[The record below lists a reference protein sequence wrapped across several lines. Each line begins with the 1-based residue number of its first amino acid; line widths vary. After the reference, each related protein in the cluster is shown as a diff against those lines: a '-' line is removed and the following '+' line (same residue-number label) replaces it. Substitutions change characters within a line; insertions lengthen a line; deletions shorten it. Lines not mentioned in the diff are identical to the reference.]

1 MAVYKQFN
9 TNEVVVSPF
18 KANKRFRFENN
29 QVSSSDVQIEY
40 YQSQQG
46 RYLSG
51 SFDTGFNTM
60 QDGVN
65 IFHSIK
71 QLYYTNY
78 LTSSWGDPMVTAS
91 FRSGGTGPQQQDL
104 GNNTY
109 VGNTTGPRFENFL
122 QSSLIQDR
130 KFAQFSASI
139 APIGFA
145 GTDTQIS
152 RSLTVNWND
161 TPDDDNIIFDA
172 GQPNLTTLNPP
183 IDDTYLLST
192 VTWNG
197 DIADSPFLSALA
209 PFTVGAVIP
218 ATNNTLLVT
227 GGTTTVAANNI
238 NVDDNFTTSGIG
250 TGAVVTVTVNTTIE
264 AGGSCVSLTVTT
276 AGSNY
281 KAGDIITVTGAQLN
295 TIFSGIGTTFNV
307 GASDTYIIDIIDL
320 DPTEVLT
327 VNASQLVGERINPDV
342 FLVADTPLGRG
353 LTLKPNSDN
362 IFQDASNTDLINL
375 DFVQA
380 PRGPSVISIPSMLY
394 GEAIQPSSFQ
404 FEYTSSI
411 NFTRSI
417 VEDDGQG
424 NLIATQ
430 SSSPPTPGDPGVLY
444 WSGSVGQIFYSQGIA
459 VFTGPDS
466 GSLREF
472 AHNVGYKNNMNPNIV
487 SSSISY
493 SSSITIDENQYK
505 CTVRD
510 DEFSYTTNPSALGTP
525 GVLTTKPGQLFSSFN
540 VGNLSPAEGTYKIEP
555 KTLLGTTKASTYYV
569 FKDSNRGNI
578 GQQYR
583 VELRTAGNE
592 SLEFIGYDGNENGTR
607 NLLGQSQFNSTGS
620 AAGVAQA
627 FCNAVN
633 SVNGFNGEISCS
645 LFTTNAANDSVHLIQ
660 SQAGVIGNTEI
671 KYSDAFNLLLFNS
684 VDYSPQP
691 SRGQRYFGATSLGQG
706 TYNVNGLDTFAGNKG
721 AILNVVVD
729 ATPAVT
735 SIEVSSSISTDVTVA
750 ESFGGRNHN
759 VGDKLQIL
767 GSNLGGSGE
776 GFINLVDADIVLSK
790 NTEVYHDFCTG
801 SLFSPYVTTVGLY
814 NESNDLVCVGKLAR
828 PLPISLY
835 TDTTFMINFD
845 TN

>member
-1 MAVYKQFN
+1 MAAYKQFN

-71 QLYYTNY
+71 QLYYSNY
-78 LTSSWGDPMVTAS
+78 LTSSWGDPMSTAS
-91 FRSGGTGPQQQDL
+91 FRSGGTGPQGQNLGQDS
-104 GNNTY
+104 Y
-109 VGNTTGPRFENFL
+109 VGNITGPRFENFL
-122 QSSLIQDR
+122 QSSITQDR

-145 GTDTQIS
+145 GTDTQVS
-152 RSLTVNWND
+152 RSLTVNWNN
-161 TPDDDNIIFDA
+161 TPDRLNIIFNA

-183 IDDTYLLST
+183 IDDTYVLST
-192 VTWNG
+192 VTWTGVVAN
-197 DIADSPFLSALA
+197 SPFLSALGSIKLSQTINA
-209 PFTVGAVIP
+209 NNTDLEYVSGTTNTQATINLNDYPNTGIGVDGFVVIAWDTLNVTTIVGAAP
-218 ATNNTLLVT
+218 
-227 GGTTTVAANNI
+227 G
-238 NVDDNFTTSGIG
+238 
-250 TGAVVTVTVNTTIE
+250 
-264 AGGSCVSLTVTT
+264 
-276 AGSNY
+276 GSNY
-281 KAGDIITVTGAQLN
+281 KAGDIITIDSATLN
-295 TIFSGIGTTFNV
+295 TTPGIPTVFTGNTTF
-307 GASDTYIIDIIDL
+307 TIDAAFLDL
-320 DPTEVLT
+320 DQVLT
-327 VNASQLVGERINPDV
+327 VNASQLVEERINPDV
-342 FLVADTPLGRG
+342 FITPGTSLGRG
-353 LTLKPNSDN
+353 LTLKPNSNN
-362 IFQDASNTDLINL
+362 IFQAAGAGNINL

-424 NLIATQ
+424 NLIVTQ
-430 SSSPPTPGDPGVLY
+430 SDSTGTAFF
-444 WSGSVGQIFYSQGIA
+444 SGSIGQIFYSQGIA

-466 GSLREF
+466 GSLKEF
-472 AHNVGYKNNMNPNIV
+472 AHNVGYKNNMNPNII
-487 SSSISY
+487 SSSIAY

-510 DEFSYTTNPSALGTP
+510 SEFSYTLNPSALGVP
-525 GVLTTKPGQLFSSFN
+525 GVLTTTPGNLFESFN
-540 VGNLSPAEGTYKIEP
+540 KGNLLNLVDGTYIIEP
-555 KTLLGTTKASTYYV
+555 NSILGTTNASTYYV
-569 FKDSNRGNI
+569 FTSGNRNSI

-583 VELRTAGNE
+583 LELRT
-592 SLEFIGYDGNENGTR
+592 SDDKRLEFVGYNGNENGTR
-607 NLLGQSQFNSTGS
+607 NALGQVQFNSTGS
-620 AAGVAQA
+620 PAGIAQG
-627 FCNAVN
+627 FCDAIN

-645 LFTTNAANDSVHLIQ
+645 LFTTQVTNDSVHLIQ
-660 SQAGVIGNTEI
+660 SQAGEVGNTRI
-671 KYSDAFNLLLFNS
+671 KYANSFNLLTFQ
-684 VDYSPQP
+684 DAQYAPTP
-691 SRGQRYFGATSLGQG
+691 ARGQEYFGATSLGQG
-706 TYNVNGLDTFAGNKG
+706 TYNVNGVDTFAGNKG
-721 AILNVVVD
+721 AILNVTVNGGD
-729 ATPAVT
+729 IT
-735 SIEVSSSISTDVTVA
+735 SIEVSSSLATTTTVSETFA
-750 ESFGGRNHN
+750 GQGYN
-759 VGDKLQIL
+759 VGDQIEISAANNAL
-767 GSNLGGSGE
+767 GVGGSGN
-776 GFINLVDADIVLSK
+776 GFILLKTRDLDKSE
-790 NTEVYHDFCTG
+790 NTQIYHDFITG
-801 SLFSPYVTTVGLY
+801 SYFSPYVTTVGLY